1 MNRQTSLNFRQ
12 NAISAMA
19 DSSLHSAVKKAT
31 GTFSSKRAESI
42 SSLDDFESLRDK
54 ASAIKQDVLDNM
66 QVYLDEF
73 SSKASKAGATVHHAV
88 DAAAAR
94 RAILAILSSHGAKT
108 VVKGKSMVSDE
119 IQLGTYLGSQGIE
132 VVETA
137 LGEYIAQLDGEAP
150 SHLIVPAIHK
160 NRQQVGTLFSR
171 KLGVEYSDDPQVLT
185 KIARK
190 ALRDK
195 CLSADAGISG
205 ANFAIAESG
214 SIVIFTNE
222 GNGRMVTTVPPLHI
236 AVLSIEKLLPSLKD
250 LSSFIRL
257 LPRSA
262 TGQATTS
269 YVSIITGTRKTG
281 EMTGAKE
288 LHIVLLDNGRSAILT
303 DECREILKCIK
314 CGACI
319 NVCPVYRT
327 VGGHA
332 YGWTY
337 PGPMGI
343 ILTTLITGLANSHP
357 LVDASTFCGAC
368 DEVCPV
374 KIPLVELIHKLRVRR
389 VSEGLSPV
397 KEKLGM
403 RVFEAAARSP
413 FLFSSGEGLAKIFW
427 PVISSLG
434 GDDVAG
440 RLPEPVKMPFRRR
453 ME

>member
-1 MNRQTSLNFRQ
+1 MNRQGSLKFRADAARAIADTSLHI
-12 NAISAMA
+12 A
-19 DSSLHSAVKKAT
+19 LKKAT
-31 GTFSSKRAESI
+31 GTFSSRRAEAV
-42 SSLDDFESLRDK
+42 SSVEDFESLREQ
-54 ASAIKQDVLDNM
+54 ASSIRQNVLDNM
-66 QVYLDEF
+66 KSYLEMF
-73 SSKASKAGATVHHAV
+73 TSNAEKAGASVHHAV

-94 RAILAILSSHGAKT
+94 RTVADILSSRGAKR
-108 VVKGKSMVSDE
+108 VVKGKSMVCRE
-119 IQLGTYLGSQGIE
+119 IQLGEYIEKQGME

-137 LGEYIAQLDGEAP
+137 FGEYIVQLEKGSP
-150 SHLIVPAIHK
+150 SHIIVPDIHK
-160 NRQQVGTLFSR
+160 DRKQIGSLFAE
-171 KLGVEYSDDPQVLT
+171 KLGVEYSEDPRDLAKTAGKVLREKFLT
-185 KIARK
+185 
-190 ALRDK
+190 
-195 CLSADAGISG
+195 ADAGISG

-214 SIVIFTNE
+214 SLVIFTNE
-222 GNGRMVTTVPPLHI
+222 GNGRMVATMPPLHI
-236 AVLSIEKLLPSLKD
+236 AVVSIEKLLPLMKD
-250 LSSFIRL
+250 LPVFMRL

-262 TGQATTS
+262 TGQEMTS
-269 YVSIITGTRKTG
+269 YMSIITGSRKAG
-281 EMTGAKE
+281 EPTGAKE
-288 LHIVLLDNGRSAILT
+288 LHIVLVDNGRSEILS

-327 VGGHA
+327 IGGHT
-332 YGWTY
+332 YGGTY

-343 ILTTLITGLANSHP
+343 ILTVLLTGLAKSHH

-389 VSEGLSPV
+389 VAEGFSPV

-427 PVISSLG
+427 PVLSSLG
-434 GDDVAG
+434 GEDIAG
-440 RLPEPVKMPFRRR
+440 RLPDPVKMPFRRR